1 LLGMVAALEKG
12 SEHPLGEAV
21 VRGAREKAIELVE
34 SQNFEAIPGHGVS
47 GQIGDKQLLVG
58 NRRLLA
64 SRSIDITAIQDTVE
78 KFEGEGK
85 TAMLVAV
92 NNEAA
97 GVVAVAD
104 TVKATSAE
112 AISALKDMDIETSMI
127 TGDNR
132 RTAEAIARQVGIE
145 PQNVLAEVLPQDKA
159 REVNKLKEHGRVVG
173 MVGDGINDAPAL
185 ATADVGF
192 AIGTGTDV
200 AMEAADITLMRGDLR
215 GVAASIKLSR
225 ATMRNIKQNLFWALI
240 YNTLGI
246 PVAALGFLSPV
257 LAGAAMA
264 FSSVSVVSN
273 SLRLK
278 RFDPYR
284 DFRTEER
291 MSFRLMPAPA
301 RRPK

>member
-1 LLGMVAALEKG
+1 
-12 SEHPLGEAV
+12 
-21 VRGAREKAIELVE
+21 
-34 SQNFEAIPGHGVS
+34 
-47 GQIGDKQLLVG
+47 
-58 NRRLLA
+58 
-64 SRSIDITAIQDTVE
+64 
-78 KFEGEGK
+78 
-85 TAMLVAV
+85 MLVAV
-92 NNEAA
+92 NGHAA

-104 TVKATSAE
+104 TVKETSAA
-112 AISALKDMDIETSMI
+112 AIKALREMGIETIMI

-132 RTAEAIARQVGIE
+132 RTAEAIAREVGIASE
-145 PQNVLAEVLPQDKA
+145 NVLAEVLPQDKA
-159 REVNKLKEHGRVVG
+159 REVGRLKEQGRVVG

-225 ATMRNIKQNLFWALI
+225 ATMRNIKQNLFWAFI
-240 YNTLGI
+240 YNSLGI

-264 FSSVSVVSN
+264 FSSVSVVAN

-284 DFRTEER
+284 DFREKER
-291 MSFRLMPAPA
+291 TAFRLLPAPA